1 MKNIVAASAIVFLFI
16 INIFIYIRWTDNT
29 AYSSIINLN
38 GYIIM
43 DVSNNLEEGQRLRPQ
58 NSFLSINEVDEV
70 IYTYTV
76 YVKNNLEIDALINNV
91 ILNYADSNKM
101 DEAELI
107 STEILSMNIIDH
119 HSYYY
124 VVTIDISLT
133 IRPPVN
139 EQERTTLLN
148 AQSFSFNLMITPK
161 N

>member
-43 DVSNNLEEGQRLRPQ
+43 DVSNNLEEGQHLRPQ

-139 EQERTTLLN
+139 DQERTTLLN

>member
-16 INIFIYIRWTDNT
+16 INIFIFIRWTDNT

-91 ILNYADSNKM
+91 ILNYADSNKI

-119 HSYYY
+119 HSY
-124 VVTIDISLT
+124 
-133 IRPPVN
+133 
-139 EQERTTLLN
+139 
-148 AQSFSFNLMITPK
+148 
-161 N
+161 